1 MGKRNDQLN
10 PFRLMIAPDFYPIPG
25 FSNYGIS
32 EDGRVINLATKR
44 ICKFNPNRR
53 GYLRCSLIPDS
64 SNEINENKFNSYLVH
79 RLMALTFLDPGD
91 EYSVDE
97 LQVNHKDGDTGNN
110 HIDNLEWVTPSEN
123 VQHGV
128 KLGRY
133 GNNRKKLEICHYLTH
148 EILRFYTIAECARY
162 LHVSEDCVE
171 HRLQFGANKVYAEGY
186 QFRYGHNDDAWPDPI
201 NVNGTEIK
209 YGNTRKVLVRYLL
222 TNEVK
227 EFDSLGDAAKAL
239 GVSLPAVSEW
249 VNNTRSKRV
258 QPVCP
263 GCIQL
268 KFAYDPTP
276 WREVEDPYIELQEN
290 TGRAIVQVT
299 NDRTGEKIIYTSAKE
314 CAVAHGIGVTALD
327 WRLKSQGKKVYS
339 DGFRYGYYP
348 Y

>member
-1 MGKRNDQLN
+1 MGKRNDPLN
-10 PFRLMIAPDFYPIPG
+10 PFKLLVAPDFYPIPG
-25 FSNYGIS
+25 FSRYGIS
-32 EDGRVINLATKR
+32 EDGRVINLATLKEL
-44 ICKFNPNRR
+44 KQNESYT
-53 GYLRCSLIPDS
+53 GYLRVSIIKDGHDY
-64 SNEINENKFNSYLVH
+64 FNNTNVH
-79 RLMALTFLDPGD
+79 RLMALTFLDPGNECSID
-91 EYSVDE
+91 K
-97 LQVNHKDGDTGNN
+97 LQVNHKDCNKKNN
-110 HIDNLEWVTPSEN
+110 HIDNLEWVTPIEN
-123 VQHGV
+123 VRHGV
-128 KLGRY
+128 ENGRY
-133 GNNRKKLEICHYLTH
+133 SDNARPV
-148 EILRFYTIAECARY
+148 TIRNVFTGQIHKFQFA
-162 LHVSEDCVE
+162 SEAAQFVGINKDDIKF
-171 HRLQFGANKVYAEGY
+171 RLNCKEKDRVFPEGY
-186 QFRYGHNDDAWPDPI
+186 QYRNGFDDDTNWRIPEDI
-201 NVNGTEIK
+201 HKEMLR
-209 YGNTRKVLVRYLL
+209 YGNTRKVLIRYLL

-314 CAVAHGIGVTALD
+314 CAVAHGIGVTTLD

>member
-32 EDGRVINLATKR
+32 EDGKVINLTTKKL
-44 ICKFNPNRR
+44 CKLNKKIR
-53 GYLRCSLIPDS
+53 GYLSCNLVADKDEDLAIK
-64 SNEINENKFNSYLVH
+64 KFHSYSVH

-91 EYSVDE
+91 EYSIDE
-97 LQVNHKDGDTGNN
+97 LQVNHKDGNTSNN

-123 VQHGV
+123 VQHAI
-128 KLGRY
+128 KMNMYSNKYRL
-133 GNNRKKLEICHYLTH
+133 LEIRNYTSK
-148 EILRFYTIAECARY
+148 EILKFYTIAECARY
-162 LHVSEDCVE
+162 LHVSEDCIA
-171 HRLQFGANKVYAEGY
+171 HRLYFGPDRVYAEGY
-186 QFRYGHNDDAWPDPI
+186 QFRSGHSDDPWPEPI

-209 YGNTRKVLVRYLL
+209 YGHTRKVLVKYLL

-227 EFDSLGDAAKAL
+227 EFDSLGNAAKAL
-239 GVSLPAVSEW
+239 GIKLPTISEW
-249 VNNTRSKRV
+249 VHGRGNTN
-258 QPVCP
+258 QPVWP
-263 GCIQL
+263 GCLQL
-268 KFAYDPTP
+268 KFAHDPTP
-276 WREVEDPYIELQEN
+276 WREVKDPYLELQEN

-299 NDRTGEKIIYTSAKE
+299 NDHTGEKIIYETAAK
-314 CAVAHGIGVTALD
+314 CAKAHGIGVTTLD

>member
-1 MGKRNDQLN
+1 
-10 PFRLMIAPDFYPIPG
+10 MIAPDFYPIPG

-32 EDGRVINLATKR
+32 EDSRVINLATKR

>member
-1 MGKRNDQLN
+1 M
-10 PFRLMIAPDFYPIPG
+10 
-25 FSNYGIS
+25 
-32 EDGRVINLATKR
+32 
-44 ICKFNPNRR
+44 
-53 GYLRCSLIPDS
+53 
-64 SNEINENKFNSYLVH
+64 
-79 RLMALTFLDPGD
+79 
-91 EYSVDE
+91 
-97 LQVNHKDGDTGNN
+97 
-110 HIDNLEWVTPSEN
+110 
-123 VQHGV
+123 
-128 KLGRY
+128 
-133 GNNRKKLEICHYLTH
+133 
-148 EILRFYTIAECARY
+148 
-162 LHVSEDCVE
+162 
-171 HRLQFGANKVYAEGY
+171 
-186 QFRYGHNDDAWPDPI
+186 
-201 NVNGTEIK
+201 
-209 YGNTRKVLVRYLL
+209 